1 MISEIDTVKEDIY
14 EMIADIKDENVLNSI
29 KVIIEN
35 IQAKTTDET
44 TNKRDLTGYIKE
56 WVKNM

>member
-1 MISEIDTVKEDIY
+1 
-14 EMIADIKDENVLNSI
+14 MIADIKDENVLNSI

-35 IQAKTTDET
+35 IQANATDET